1 MATIARHQEIS
12 KRFLEQAE
20 EELEKGDLLQASE
33 KAWGSLSH
41 FLESVARGQGWP
53 SRSHL
58 RTNINARRLIEL
70 TSDPKGNMDKLGVLN
85 ALHANFYADFY
96 SEELVTH
103 GIQAARELLADL
115 EEASSR
121 LPANEVNEA

>member
-20 EELEKGDLLQASE
+20 EELESGDLLQASE
-33 KAWGSLSH
+33 KAWGALSH
-41 FLESVARGQGWP
+41 FLESVAREQGWP
-53 SRSHL
+53 SRSHM

-70 TSDPKGNMDKLGVLN
+70 TADPNDNMDKLGVVN

-96 SEELVTH
+96 SEELVAH
-103 GIQAARELLADL
+103 GIGATRELLTEL
-115 EEASSR
+115 EKASGR
-121 LPANEVNEA
+121 LSEEEVND